1 MSDNIHFATVIRIYF
16 IGIGGIGI
24 SALARYFLTQNW
36 LISGSDVV
44 ESIEIKELRKE
55 GIKVKIGHKKS
66 NIRPN
71 LNLVVYSQAIPADNP
86 EFLEAKRL
94 GIPLKSYPEAL
105 GSLTRRYKTIA
116 IAGSHGKS
124 TTTALTAL
132 VFMTA
137 GLDPTV
143 IVGTKL
149 EEFGGKNF
157 RLGKSD
163 YLIIEADEY
172 KDSFLNYYPESI
184 IVTNVDREHL
194 DYYKNFR
201 NVKKGFQK
209 FMNNLAPNGVLILN
223 KDDKPLSSL
232 TKSIKNKKVTW
243 FSFKDT
249 KHVKQIKKILKI
261 PGAHNLSNALGVF
274 KLAKSFG
281 IKENTILK
289 ALAKYRG
296 AWRRME
302 YKGKLKGVEMKT
314 LVFDDYAHHP
324 TEIKATLKAFREKFP
339 KSLLMCIFQP
349 HQSRRLKIL
358 FKEFTGAFDEADV
371 LVLLNIYKVSGRD
384 ELSHNVNSGKL
395 AKTILKRKNGPK
407 EVRYLPSPEALG
419 KTLIELLQTKNPKL
433 ETAVIVMMGAGD
445 IVNLTPKLLK

>member
-1 MSDNIHFATVIRIYF
+1 MPKKPTKKHRIHF

-24 SALARYFLTQNW
+24 SALARYFLVQNW

-71 LNLVVYSQAIPADNP
+71 LNLVVYSQAIPTTNNP

-105 GSLTRRYKTIA
+105 GSLTCRYKTIA

-132 VFMTA
+132 VFMAA

-194 DYYKNFR
+194 DHYKNFR
-201 NVKKGFQK
+201 NVKKGFLK
-209 FMNNLAPNGVLILN
+209 FINNLAPNGVLILN

-232 TKSIKNKKVTW
+232 TIKNKKVTW
-243 FSFKDT
+243 FSLKDV

-281 IKENTILK
+281 IKENTVLK

-302 YKGKLKGVEMKT
+302 YKGKLKGVEIKT

-371 LVLLNIYKVSGRD
+371 LILLNIFKVSGRD
-384 ELSHNVNSGKL
+384 ELSYNVNSEKL

-407 EVRYLPSPEALG
+407 GLIYLPSPEALR
-419 KTLIELLQTKNPKL
+419 KTLIELLQTKNHRLK
-433 ETAVIVMMGAGD
+433 TAVMVMMGAGD
-445 IVNLTPKLLK
+445 IVKLTPKLLN